1 MTIDQVYE
9 EAINDVYAMSLKGA
23 GYESRILYGCKITK
37 NLETGEVQILNTHKG
52 GDYYEPMTQEQM
64 KIFLDEGWRCGLYVV
79 SLMNY
84 RSKLDKI
91 EESIQKQMNGH
102 MNPKAIQSLKTSRER
117 VMQRYSEMNQKYNQI
132 KSTNNG
138 EC

>member
-1 MTIDQVYE
+1 
-9 EAINDVYAMSLKGA
+9 
-23 GYESRILYGCKITK
+23 
-37 NLETGEVQILNTHKG
+37 
-52 GDYYEPMTQEQM
+52 
-64 KIFLDEGWRCGLYVV
+64 
-79 SLMNY
+79 MNY

-91 EESIQKQMNGH
+91 EESIQKQMNGL

-117 VMQRYSEMNQKYNQI
+117 VMQRYSEMNQKYNQL